1 MFIMDANDY
10 VTETKRQ
17 LKASENC
24 KVLAKDRTATKN
36 NLVDQTIDRFK
47 KEQLIN
53 ENIANRL
60 QNQSPKTP

>member
-1 MFIMDANDY
+1 MDANDY

-17 LKASENC
+17 LKDSENC

-36 NLVDQTIDRFK
+36 SLVNQTIDRFK